1 MTKKKFL
8 PQVLNE
14 IKEKL
19 HRRFS
24 HLYPNKKEGY
34 KQLSLFNDLQDN
46 EALKNGKK
54 EVVNKQ
60 VEDKNLGKIEKKKN
74 FKKNSHSVPI
84 ANVIMLIS

>member
-60 VEDKNLGKIEKKKN
+60 VEDKIWEKSKKKRTSRKIRIL
-74 FKKNSHSVPI
+74 FQ
-84 ANVIMLIS
+84 